1 LTLFQVKAPAKLN
14 LGLKVLDKRVD
25 GYHNIHSI
33 FQTINLFDEL
43 TFELVD
49 EPGIEVVCAT
59 LPTGQD
65 NLVFRAAEAMQK
77 LNGHKKGIRITL
89 TKGIPIG
96 AGLGGGSSDAASAI
110 LTLNSL
116 WELDLSVDQTLAV
129 AESLGSD
136 VPFFLSGG
144 TAVVSGKGEQIQFF
158 DWRDDL
164 HYVLVYPDFKVSSG
178 WAYQNLRIG
187 LTETSI
193 YSRFLNSVEESGKC
207 CPDSLLACLENDFL
221 PLLDDRFPLIGS
233 VLSALH
239 QSGAAVSSVSG
250 SGSTVYGIFR
260 DPSQA
265 GQAASNL
272 VDLGHPVYLCRP
284 CQE

>member
-14 LGLKVLDKRVD
+14 LGLKILDNRVD

-49 EPGIEVVCAT
+49 QAGIEVVCAT
-59 LPTGQD
+59 LSTGPD
-65 NLVFRAAEAMQK
+65 NLVYKAAEAMQK
-77 LNGHKKGIRITL
+77 FGGPKKGIRISL

-96 AGLGGGSSDAASAI
+96 AGLGGGSSDAAAVI

-116 WELDLSVDQTLAV
+116 WKLDLSVDQTLVV
-129 AESLGSD
+129 AESVGSD

-144 TAVVSGKGEQIQFF
+144 PAVVSGQGERIRFI
-158 DWRDDL
+158 DWRENL
-164 HYVLVYPDFKVSSG
+164 HYVLVYPDFEVSSG

-187 LTETSI
+187 LTVSTE
-193 YSRFLNSVEESGKC
+193 YSRFLNSVEKSGKC

-221 PLLDDRFPLIGS
+221 PLLENRFPVVKS
-233 VLSALH
+233 VLHELDQA
-239 QSGAAVSSVSG
+239 GAETCSLSG
-250 SGSTVYGIFR
+250 SGSTLYGVFR
-260 DPSQA
+260 DLSQA
-265 GQAASNL
+265 ESAVGRL
-272 VDLGHPVYLCRP
+272 THLGHPVYLCHPWR
-284 CQE
+284 E

>member
-1 LTLFQVKAPAKLN
+1 MTLFQVKAPAKLN

-187 LTETSI
+187 LTVPSE

-207 CPDSLLACLENDFL
+207 RLDRLLACLVNDFL
-221 PLLDDRFPLIGS
+221 PLLESRFPAVKS
-233 VLSALH
+233 VLHELD
-239 QSGAAVSSVSG
+239 QSGAATCSLSG
-250 SGSTVYGIFR
+250 SGSTLYGIFR
-260 DPSQA
+260 DLSQA
-265 GQAASNL
+265 ESAVESL
-272 VDLGHPVYLCRP
+272 KHLGHPVYLCHPWR
-284 CQE
+284 E

>member
-1 LTLFQVKAPAKLN
+1 LN
-14 LGLKVLDKRVD
+14 LGLKILDRRKD
-25 GYHNIHSI
+25 GFHNIHSL
-33 FQTINLFDEL
+33 FQTIDLFDEIA
-43 TFELVD
+43 FEWMD
-49 EPGIEVVCAT
+49 RAGFEVVCDS
-59 LPTGQD
+59 LPAD
-65 NLVFRAAEAMQK
+65 DRNLVYRAADAISRFG
-77 LNGHKKGIRITL
+77 NAARGIRITL
-89 TKGIPIG
+89 CKGIPVG
-96 AGLGGGSSDAASAI
+96 AGLGGGSSDAANV
-110 LTLNSL
+110 LLVLNTL
-116 WELDLSVDQTLAV
+116 WKLDLGDCRIHEIA
-129 AESLGSD
+129 ASLGSD
-136 VPFFLSGG
+136 VPFFLNRG
-144 TAVVSGKGEQIQFF
+144 TAVVSGRGDEIRFINARPDF
-158 DWRDDL
+158 T
-164 HYVLVYPDFKVSSG
+164 YVLVYPEFEVSSG